1 MNRKFIL
8 ASGSPRRKELLALI
22 VPEYEVFPAD
32 IDETLPEGLA
42 AEESA
47 EFLAL
52 QKAAHVSEKFP
63 GSIVIGCDTVVI
75 SEGEVLGKPADISDA
90 ERMLKKLSG
99 KIHTV
104 ITGVCISC
112 GEHREHFSCK
122 TAVEFYPLSESEIAD
137 YISTGEPMDK
147 AGGYGIQGKG
157 SVLVK
162 AVNGDFFNVVGLP
175 VSMLKRRLDDFPK
188 TV

>member
-63 GSIVIGCDTVVI
+63 ESIVIGCDTVVI

-99 KIHTV
+99 KIPLLREFAFPAGNIGSIFRAKRLWNFIRFRKARSR
-104 ITGVCISC
+104 ITFQRASLWIKREGTAYRARGV
-112 GEHREHFSCK
+112 
-122 TAVEFYPLSESEIAD
+122 YL
-137 YISTGEPMDK
+137 
-147 AGGYGIQGKG
+147 
-157 SVLVK
+157 
-162 AVNGDFFNVVGLP
+162 
-175 VSMLKRRLDDFPK
+175 
-188 TV
+188 